1 MKRILEFVKNA
12 ILLALLLASTVVL
25 YLIWG
30 AAPTVLGAN
39 DLQVGDTPEAGSLR
53 LVVVGAVAA
62 VVIGALRR
70 RK

>member
-30 AAPTVLGAN
+30 VAPTVL
-39 DLQVGDTPEAGSLR
+39 
-53 LVVVGAVAA
+53 
-62 VVIGALRR
+62 
-70 RK
+70 K

>member
-30 AAPTVLGAN
+30 AAPT
-39 DLQVGDTPEAGSLR
+39 
-53 LVVVGAVAA
+53 
-62 VVIGALRR
+62 AL
-70 RK
+70 K